1 MQLRAFGIGT
11 LPNCSVLFSQP
22 QHMPP
27 IVRRVETERL
37 QLQKEAADL
46 AHNKQELT
54 ADVLKLQQQ
63 LAEAHAVFNDSV
75 QQVSQ
80 LSTARS
86 KLQAQV

>member
-1 MQLRAFGIGT
+1 MHSGALGVGT
-11 LPNCSVLFSQP
+11 LPNCLVLLHITP
-22 QHMPP
+22 
-27 IVRRVETERL
+27 VVCRVETERL

-54 ADVLKLQQQ
+54 SDVFKLQQQ
-63 LAEAHAVFNDSV
+63 LAEAHAVYNDSV